1 MHIYLF
7 WKAVF
12 YCLAC
17 IKKVTKAIKKGE
29 IEIIKNKKKK
39 IVHYNIEYRVI
50 DMQIVRYNAS
60 IKKKTQREYSQ
71 TILYTVFKL

>member
-1 MHIYLF
+1 MLIYLF

-60 IKKKTQREYSQ
+60 IKKNTERIFTDYFIYS
-71 TILYTVFKL
+71 F

>member
-1 MHIYLF
+1 MLIYLF

-29 IEIIKNKKKK
+29 IEIIKNKKKERF
-39 IVHYNIEYRVI
+39 VHYNIE
-50 DMQIVRYNAS
+50 S
-60 IKKKTQREYSQ
+60 
-71 TILYTVFKL
+71 